1 MKVVLDTNL
10 WLSGWLW
17 QGLPGN
23 LIKLARKKEILS
35 CTSVEILQEVEKV
48 LSYQKL
54 QKRLALLSLTTEEIL
69 LAMGEIST
77 IYPIQS
83 LEVPELRD
91 PKDAMVLATAIA
103 AQADVI
109 ISGDSDLIT
118 LETYQNIP
126 ILTAKQFLDSL

>member
-23 LIKLARKKEILS
+23 LIKLARKKEILT

-54 QKRLALLSLTTEEIL
+54 QKRGLLC
-69 LAMGEIST
+69 
-77 IYPIQS
+77 PIQRRFCRLCRVFCVNGGLS
-83 LEVPELRD
+83 
-91 PKDAMVLATAIA
+91 
-103 AQADVI
+103 
-109 ISGDSDLIT
+109 S
-118 LETYQNIP
+118 TYKP
-126 ILTAKQFLDSL
+126 G

>member
-23 LIKLARKKEILS
+23 LIKLARKKEILT

-77 IYPIQS
+77 IYPIHP
-83 LEVPELRD
+83 LEVRELRD

-109 ISGDSDLIT
+109 ISGDSDLLI

-126 ILTAKQFLDSL
+126 IFTAKQFLDSL

>member
-23 LIKLARKKEILS
+23 LIKLARKKEILT

-77 IYPIQS
+77 IYPIHP

-91 PKDAMVLATAIA
+91 PRDPKDAMVLVTAIA
-103 AQADVI
+103 SQADAI
-109 ISGDSDLIT
+109 ISGDTDLLV
-118 LETYQNIP
+118 LETY
-126 ILTAKQFLDSL
+126 